1 MWIGFLT
8 SERMRVKE
16 EVYRR
21 AILDPLAQPVVYFF
35 EDLAE
40 VIFVAPLR
48 VVFLKPAHVTDPP
61 DVVADA
67 AGFFIG
73 PVQLLTG
80 NLLTQLYAFQHGTVA
95 ESAAAHIVHL
105 GHAGSLVEMI
115 QGIHE
120 VV

>member
-40 VIFVAPLR
+40 VIFVVPLG
-48 VVFLKPAHVTDPP
+48 VVFLKPAHVADPP
-61 DVVADA
+61 DMVADS
-67 AGFFIG
+67 AGIIIA
-73 PVQLLTG
+73 PVQFFPR
-80 NLLTQLYAFQHGTVA
+80 NLFAQSNGFQHGTIA
-95 ESAAAHIVHL
+95 EPTASHVIHL
-105 GHAGSLVEMI
+105 SYVGFLI
-115 QGIHE
+115 E
-120 VV
+120 VVQAVH